1 LTSAESPDPISSIEA
16 PPPGAQARQLPV
28 DPDYGNRRGYA
39 RDFVGFRIPLPR
51 LSATQGHDVAP
62 QLSGGGNVLRY
73 EHFSLA
79 LSRSRRVAIFTA
91 VNIDGHKVVDLGPRG
106 DDVWI
111 FDPRVDE
118 ALQLP
123 SSFYDG
129 NAFDRGHLVRRLDPV
144 WGDDQAEAEKA
155 EADTF
160 HLTNS
165 APQHMT
171 FNRSKRRWQG
181 IENYILGNADLHHLR
196 IAVFS
201 GPVFRP
207 DDPVVNDVQVP
218 VDFWKVV
225 AMQKSDQ
232 KPAAAAY
239 LLTQRDL
246 VEAMPP
252 TRAPAEFVF
261 GEYRTFQVPMTDV
274 ETRTQLGFGRLR
286 DHDTLKRVRG
296 APAYVE
302 LETLDDMIV

>member
-1 LTSAESPDPISSIEA
+1 MLTSAWAPDPILTIEA
-16 PPPGAQARQLPV
+16 PPPGAQPRQLPV
-28 DPDYGNRRGYA
+28 DPDYGNRRGYS
-39 RDFVGFRIPLPR
+39 RNFVGFTLQLPR
-51 LSATQGHDVAP
+51 VTGSLRGDAAP
-62 QLSGGGNVLRY
+62 QLDGGGDVLRY

-91 VNIDGHKVVDLGPRG
+91 VNIDGHKVIDLGPRG
-106 DDVWI
+106 DDSWI

-118 ALQLP
+118 ELQLP

-144 WGDDQAEAEKA
+144 WGDDRAEAEKA

-181 IENYILGNADLHHLR
+181 IENYILDNADLHHLR
-196 IAVFS
+196 ISVFS
-201 GPVFRP
+201 GPVFRTDNP
-207 DDPVVNDVQVP
+207 IVNQVRVP

-225 AMQKSDQ
+225 AMQKADTQ
-232 KPAAAAY
+232 PAAAAY

-252 TRAPAEFVF
+252 TRAAEFLF
-261 GEYRTFQVPMTDV
+261 GEYRTFQ
-274 ETRTQLGFGRLR
+274 
-286 DHDTLKRVRG
+286 
-296 APAYVE
+296 
-302 LETLDDMIV
+302 